1 MTGVQTCALPILL
14 RINENISWSGWKE
27 DPWESV
33 EEASI
38 CISTSNT
45 EGFAMVLAE
54 ALSKGI
60 PVIATRCG
68 GPMDIVQ
75 DGINGWLVDKN
86 DYFKVAEIINN
97 IINNKIEL
105 PSQEVCISSVEK
117 FDENKVVSNIENAI
131 IKELK

>member
-1 MTGVQTCALPILL
+1 
-14 RINENISWSGWKE
+14 
-27 DPWESV
+27 
-33 EEASI
+33 
-38 CISTSNT
+38 
-45 EGFAMVLAE
+45 MVLAE

-97 IINNKIEL
+97 IITNKIAL
-105 PSQEVCISSVEK
+105 PLQQVCISSVEK
-117 FDENKVVSNIENAI
+117 LSDDIVISNIESAI
-131 IKELK
+131 IKELE